1 MPAWENAGSRSF
13 EPCSRRSSASM
24 TFRWL
29 GGPLIS
35 RIYPFLYVNP
45 LTAHDEMCLSRTGL
59 KKSPVFIA
67 QGVVGKDIE

>member
-1 MPAWENAGSRSF
+1 
-13 EPCSRRSSASM
+13 M